1 VQEALGDGR
10 LESQRWKSYCKLQ
23 RELAALE
30 LKLDARAKSEARK
43 KWRRFSKAQRKDA
56 W

>member
-1 VQEALGDGR
+1 VQEALHDGR
-10 LESQRWKSYCKLQ
+10 LDPDRWASYRKLQ

-30 LKLDARAKSEARK
+30 RKLDARAKSEERK